1 MTDDRNRLIELLDMN
16 CGYVEEMS
24 AEALADYLISNGVT
38 FSKKKLQAVY
48 LGFSNHDCEARY
60 ICPVCRKGFGS
71 WAVFNQPKNK
81 NGTKKYCPHCKVE
94 LNGLD

>member
-38 FSKKKLQAVY
+38 FSTHTKEEHQ
-48 LGFSNHDCEARY
+48 N
-60 ICPVCRKGFGS
+60 VC
-71 WAVFNQPKNK
+71 
-81 NGTKKYCPHCKVE
+81 
-94 LNGLD
+94 